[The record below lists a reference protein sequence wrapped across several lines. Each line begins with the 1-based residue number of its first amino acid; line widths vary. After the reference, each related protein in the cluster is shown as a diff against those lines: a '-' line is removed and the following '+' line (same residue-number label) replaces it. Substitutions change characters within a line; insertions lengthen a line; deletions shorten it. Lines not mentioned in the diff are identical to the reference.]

1 MNYLPKE
8 IANICLKLEDRQ
20 ISLCNSINSI
30 KLEIKSSKRKIENL
44 IKARWILTE
53 VQKQTQLR
61 FKAVVEDLVTL
72 AIESVYKRDLKF
84 ELVFEEKRNKFE
96 CRPVIREG
104 DRIYE
109 NPEDDLGGG
118 ILDIISFAFRIVLW
132 YLADDRKRN
141 VMMLD
146 EPMKFVGQNLIH
158 LAGQVIWEISHKLNI
173 QIILV
178 THDRELIEIGETC
191 YHVDF
196 EGGKSKVQ
204 KINSTD
210 NLVVKKVMYKR
221 LKII

>member
-210 NLVVKKVMYKR
+210 NLVVKKVMYKK